1 LADTDLQKRL
11 PKDLIVLSGAFFFIF
26 MGAGAQQQFL
36 IPYLKDTTP
45 WGAMQYSSVLA
56 AVYLSFM
63 VWRIFVGTSI
73 RALGD
78 YRSIVLGCLTYT
90 AFVAT
95 VLFTKRFP
103 AIIAMAAL
111 WGWGAASMW
120 IVSSSQ
126 ILDVSHRTRYG
137 TASGIFYFCTHVG
150 FAVGVL
156 VLSLIQIRW
165 GSDALY
171 RTALGLALIGNA
183 ILLFVPGRPICRDAR
198 PVREIL
204 KMMRTNKV
212 RIVAALQFAAALGFG
227 LLLGV
232 FADFISD
239 EYGNP
244 YLLLT
249 VLFPSARAVLSLSG
263 GILSDRLGRGT
274 LFFAA
279 FLLSALGL
287 FVAAAWTHPI
297 TLAIS
302 ILALGFQGGIVPTVS
317 MALIGDSV
325 QPQRR
330 HPAFGAIFVWRDLG
344 VVIALLGGQFLRLR
358 LGGVGPAFLLFGAIF
373 LMCALLSTKLAGQEQ
388 QMF

>member
-1 LADTDLQKRL
+1 
-11 PKDLIVLSGAFFFIF
+11 

-36 IPYLKDTTP
+36 IPYLKDTTT

-126 ILDVSHRTRYG
+126 ILNVSHRTRYG

-156 VLSLIQIRW
+156 VLSLIQTRW

-183 ILLFVPGRPICRDAR
+183 LLLFVPRRPIQRDAR

-263 GILSDRLGRGT
+263 GILSDRLGRGA
-274 LFFAA
+274 LFFVA

-287 FVAAAWTHPI
+287 FVVAVWTHPI
-297 TLAIS
+297 TIALS

-330 HPAFGAIFVWRDLG
+330 HLAFGAIFVWRDLG

-358 LGGVGPAFLLFGAIF
+358 LGGVGPAFFLFGMIF

-388 QMF
+388 QTF

>member
-1 LADTDLQKRL
+1 MAHRDLQKRL

-36 IPYLKDTTP
+36 IPYLKDTTT

-126 ILDVSHRTRYG
+126 ILNVSHRTRYG

-156 VLSLIQIRW
+156 VLSLIQTRW

-183 ILLFVPGRPICRDAR
+183 LLLFVPRRPICRDAR

-263 GILSDRLGRGT
+263 GILSDRLGRGA
-274 LFFAA
+274 LFFVA

-287 FVAAAWTHPI
+287 FVVAVWTHPI
-297 TLAIS
+297 TIALS

-325 QPQRR
+325 QPERR
-330 HPAFGAIFVWRDLG
+330 HLAFGAIFVWRDLG
-344 VVIALLGGQFLRLR
+344 VVIALLGGQFLRLC
-358 LGGVGPAFLLFGAIF
+358 LGGVGPAFLLFGTIF
-373 LMCALLSTKLAGQEQ
+373 LMCALLSTRLAKQ
-388 QMF
+388 QQTF

>member
-1 LADTDLQKRL
+1 
-11 PKDLIVLSGAFFFIF
+11 LIVLSGAFFFIF

-36 IPYLKDTTP
+36 IPYLKGTTN
-45 WGAMQYSSVLA
+45 WGAMKYSSVLA

-63 VWRIFVGTSI
+63 VWRIFVGYSI

-103 AIIAMAAL
+103 AIIAMGAL

-126 ILDVSHRTRYG
+126 ILNVSHRTHYG

-150 FAVGVL
+150 FTVGVL
-156 VLSLIQIRW
+156 VLSLIQTRW
-165 GSDALY
+165 DSDALY
-171 RTALGLALIGNA
+171 QTALGLALIGNA
-183 ILLFVPGRPICRDAR
+183 ILLFVPRRPIKRDAR

-263 GILSDRLGRGT
+263 GILSDRLGRAHI
-274 LFFAA
+274 FFVA

-287 FVAAAWTHPI
+287 FVAAVWTHPI
-297 TLAIS
+297 TVALS

-325 QPQRR
+325 LPERR
-330 HPAFGAIFVWRDLG
+330 HLAFGAIFVWRDLG
-344 VVIALLGGQFLRLR
+344 VVIALLGGQFLRIR
-358 LGGVGPAFLLFGAIF
+358 LGGVSPAFLLFGAIF
-373 LMCALLSTKLAGQEQ
+373 LVCALLSTRLARQEQ
-388 QMF
+388 ETF